1 MTEPFTPPD
10 TPDADR
16 ALARV
21 GRLALRA
28 RLALVWEQ
36 AWPEAL
42 ALALVGAA
50 FVFAA
55 WLGLFVEL
63 PLTGR
68 VGALALFALAG
79 LYALYRIARIAWTPS
94 RAEALS
100 RIDRDSGVKH
110 RPAATLDDSLA
121 NTGADPA
128 TAALWRLH
136 RARALAAA
144 AKLKVAA
151 PSPRMV
157 ARDRYALRAA
167 ALMRLRRDSGVS
179 ALHASNRVM

>member
-28 RLALVWEQ
+28 RLALVWER

-63 PLTGR
+63 PLYGR
-68 VGALALFALAG
+68 VGALGLFPLAG
-79 LYALYRIARIAWTPS
+79 LYASYRLARIA
-94 RAEALS
+94 
-100 RIDRDSGVKH
+100 
-110 RPAATLDDSLA
+110 
-121 NTGADPA
+121 
-128 TAALWRLH
+128 
-136 RARALAAA
+136 
-144 AKLKVAA
+144 
-151 PSPRMV
+151 
-157 ARDRYALRAA
+157 
-167 ALMRLRRDSGVS
+167 
-179 ALHASNRVM
+179 